1 METVGKRT
9 QTRAAKSKRAR
20 KNKELAWINI
30 IYILILSGIIFIAG
44 KLF

>member
-1 METVGKRT
+1 MKSVGKRT
-9 QTRAAKSKRAR
+9 QTRAAKSKKAR
-20 KNKELAWINI
+20 RDQELAWVNI